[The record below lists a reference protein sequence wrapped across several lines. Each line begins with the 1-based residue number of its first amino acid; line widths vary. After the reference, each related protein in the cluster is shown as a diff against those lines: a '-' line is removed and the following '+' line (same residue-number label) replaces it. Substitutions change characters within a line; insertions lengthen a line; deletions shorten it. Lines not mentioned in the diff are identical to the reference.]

1 MEMTP
6 PFKIKPL
13 TLESEFKVQSV
24 KARIS
29 QLSRKDL
36 ETLLSESLELLVSMT
51 NQTQQMRTYIE
62 SLQGKIETDNTP

>member
-24 KARIS
+24 KARLG

-36 ETLLSESLELLVSMT
+36 ETLLSESLDLLVSMT
-51 NQTQQMRTYIE
+51 NQTKQMRTYIE
-62 SLQGKIETDNTP
+62 SMQGKIEIDKTP

>member
-24 KARIS
+24 KARLS

-51 NQTQQMRTYIE
+51 NQTKQMRTYIE
-62 SLQGKIETDNTP
+62 TMQGKIEIDNTP

>member
-24 KARIS
+24 KARLG

-62 SLQGKIETDNTP
+62 SLQGKIDTDNTP

>member
-24 KARIS
+24 KARLG

-51 NQTQQMRTYIE
+51 NQTKQMRTYIE
-62 SLQGKIETDNTP
+62 TMQGKIETDNTP

>member
-24 KARIS
+24 KARLG

-51 NQTQQMRTYIE
+51 NQTQQMRSYIE